1 MTEPTA
7 PHTSTTRPQP
17 VLNDSA
23 RPHRPA
29 PTAPR
34 HRGPRTR
41 TSGMRAA
48 LIAGVAA
55 RAARITQLRQ
65 AMRRDRR
72 KSSAG

>member
-29 PTAPR
+29 STAPR

-55 RAARITQLRQ
+55 GAARITQLRQ
-65 AMRRDRR
+65 VMRDRR
-72 KSSAG
+72 KSGAG